1 MGLKTSI
8 DQEKL
13 IFAYALK
20 RPQYLLYMGGDFY
33 TNPEIQY
40 LANNAKLFFQEY
52 KESPSCEQMKSIIKG
67 DKKELSP
74 EIVDTIYDVEI
85 NAYEDEYL
93 KNITEKWIKFRAL
106 NHALFEGAT
115 IIKTTD
121 ITLDN
126 VDYIVSKVATLI
138 GDINL
143 ISFDRDLG
151 DDFFDPDAHKNIKS
165 EKVPSTWDYWNK
177 VSHGGLDRK
186 TLTCYIGGT
195 NVGKSIVLC
204 NDAANY
210 VRRGKNV
217 LFITCEMAKEKVT
230 RRISANLFDIKLEDY
245 DKLVEDPAKLKRK
258 LKKFANDSFNTN
270 FFEPGKLR
278 IKELPT
284 GQGTVLDVE
293 RYIKEIEETMK
304 YKVDV
309 VIIDYIN
316 IMCNY
321 RQPNSENTY
330 LKIKTLAED
339 LRGLA
344 VKYDVLMITASQI
357 GRGALDSSDINL
369 TDVSESMGLMHTVDN
384 GLGIIQ
390 TEEMRVGGGPDGNG
404 TPYYWMKILKI
415 REGEG
420 KDTKFRVDIYYDKMK
435 LIERTDC
442 IDTNNHLKDGKNSN
456 R

>member
-1 MGLKTSI
+1 MTDYIELNCDSIVEYLGNTVNKLHNQVNRKFIDVHSDYSEWEIETDQGWSDITSVGKTIEYEVWEIITESGKSLKCADNHIVFDDSFS
-8 DQEKL
+8 E
-13 IFAYALK
+13 IFVKDLNK
-20 RPQYLLYMGGDFY
+20 DSRPDKIWVKGNDGKPTLELVVSVKNLGYTEHMYDVQVADENHRYY
-33 TNPEIQY
+33 TNDI
-40 LANNAKLFFQEY
+40 
-52 KESPSCEQMKSIIKG
+52 
-67 DKKELSP
+67 LSH
-74 EIVDTIYDVEI
+74 
-85 NAYEDEYL
+85 N
-93 KNITEKWIKFRAL
+93 
-106 NHALFEGAT
+106 
-115 IIKTTD
+115 
-121 ITLDN
+121 
-126 VDYIVSKVATLI
+126 
-138 GDINL
+138 
-143 ISFDRDLG
+143 
-151 DDFFDPDAHKNIKS
+151 
-165 EKVPSTWDYWNK
+165 
-177 VSHGGLDRK
+177 
-186 TLTCYIGGT
+186 
-195 NVGKSIVLC
+195 SIVLC

-210 VRRGKNV
+210 VRQGKNV

-230 RRISANLFDIKLEDY
+230 RRISANLLDMTLEDY
-245 DKLVEDPAKLKRK
+245 DKLVEDPAKVKKKLNQFRK
-258 LKKFANDSFNTN
+258 NS

-293 RYIKEIEETMK
+293 RYIKEVEDSQK

-344 VKYDVLMITASQI
+344 VKYDLLMITASQI

-384 GLGIIQ
+384 AIGIIQ
-390 TEEMRVGGGPDGNG
+390 TEEMRIGELIAGVA

-420 KDTKFRVDIYYDKMK
+420 KGHKFRVDINYNKMK

-442 IDTNNHLKDGKNSN
+442 VDTNEHLG
-456 R
+456 

>member
-1 MGLKTSI
+1 MGMKTTI
-8 DQEKL
+8 DQEKI

-20 RPQYLLYMGGDFY
+20 KPQYLLDMGGDFFS
-33 TNPEIQY
+33 NPEIQY

-52 KESPSCEQMKSIIKG
+52 KESPSCEQMKAIIKG

-74 EIVDTIYDVEI
+74 EIVDTLYNVEI
-85 NAYEDEYL
+85 TAYDNEWL
-93 KNITEKWIKFRAL
+93 ANITENWIKFRAL
-106 NHALFEGAT
+106 NHNLFEAAALV
-115 IIKTTD
+115 KTSD

-126 VDYIVSKVATLI
+126 VADIVQRAAALV
-138 GDINL
+138 GDTNL

-151 DDFFDPDAHKNIKS
+151 DDFWDPDSHHNIKS
-165 EKVPSTWDYWNK
+165 DKIPSTWEYWNK

-195 NVGKSIVLC
+195 NVGKSIILC
-204 NDAANY
+204 NDAASY
-210 VRRGKNV
+210 VRQGKNV

-230 RRISANLFDIKLEDY
+230 RRISANMFDMTMEEY
-245 DKLVEDPAKLKRK
+245 DKLVENPANV
-258 LKKFANDSFNTN
+258 KKKIKQFRNSS

-293 RYIKEIEETMK
+293 RYIKEVEETQK

-330 LKIKTLAED
+330 LKIKSLAED

-344 VKYDVLMITASQI
+344 VKYDVRMITASQI
-357 GRGALDSSDINL
+357 GRAALDSSDINL

-384 GLGIIQ
+384 CIGIIQ
-390 TEEMRVGGGPDGNG
+390 TEEMRIGELIEGVA
-404 TPYYWMKILKI
+404 TPYYWFKILKI

-420 KDTKFRVDIYYDKMK
+420 KGHKFRVDINYGKMK
-435 LIERTDC
+435 LTERMDC
-442 IDTNNHLKDGKNSN
+442 IDTNEHLA
-456 R
+456 

>member
-1 MGLKTSI
+1 MGSLKTSI

-20 RPQYLLYMGGDFY
+20 RPMYLLHMGGDFY
-33 TNPEIQY
+33 NNPEIQY

-52 KESPSCEQMKSIIKG
+52 KEAPSCEQMKSIIKG

-74 EIVDTIYDVEI
+74 EIVDSIYDVEI
-85 NAYEDEYL
+85 NAFEDEYL
-93 KNITEKWIKFRAL
+93 QHITERWIKFRAF
-106 NHALFEGAT
+106 NHNLFEAVT
-115 IIKTTD
+115 MVKTSD

-126 VDYIVSKVATLI
+126 VDDIVTRAATLV
-138 GDINL
+138 GDTNL

-151 DDFFDPDAHKNIKS
+151 DDFWDPESHKNIK
-165 EKVPSTWDYWNK
+165 ENKIPSTWEYWNK
-177 VSHGGLDRK
+177 CSHGGLDHK

-210 VRRGKNV
+210 VRNGKNV
-217 LFITCEMAKEKVT
+217 LFISCEMAKEKVT
-230 RRISANLFDIKLEDY
+230 RRISANMFDMNLEDY
-245 DKLVEDPAKLKRK
+245 DTMVSDQAKVKRK
-258 LKKFANDSFNTN
+258 LTKFRKES

-293 RYIKEIEETMK
+293 RFIKEIQDTYK

-321 RQPNSENTY
+321 RLPNSENTY

-369 TDVSESMGLMHTVDN
+369 TDVSESMGLLHTCDN
-384 GLGIIQ
+384 VIGIIQ
-390 TEEMRVGGGPDGNG
+390 TEEMRIGEKIPDKQE
-404 TPYYWMKILKI
+404 TQPYYWFKILKI

-420 KDTKFRVDIYYDKMK
+420 KGHKFRVDIIYNKMK

-442 IDTNNHLKDGKNSN
+442 IDTNDHMAA
-456 R
+456 

>member
-1 MGLKTSI
+1 MGMKTTI
-8 DQEKL
+8 DQEKI

-20 RPQYLLYMGGDFY
+20 KPQYLLSMGGDFFS
-33 TNPEIQY
+33 NPEIQY
-40 LANNAKLFFQEY
+40 LANNAKLFFEEY
-52 KESPSCEQMKSIIKG
+52 KESPSCEQMKAIIKG

-74 EIVDTIYDVEI
+74 EIVDTLYNVEI
-85 NAYEDEYL
+85 AAYDSDWL
-93 KNITEKWIKFRAL
+93 GDITENWIKFRAL
-106 NHALFEGAT
+106 NHNLFEAAALV
-115 IIKTTD
+115 KTSD

-126 VDYIVSKVATLI
+126 V
-138 GDINL
+138 GDIVQKAASMVGDTNL

-151 DDFFDPDAHKNIKS
+151 DDFWDPDSHHNIKS
-165 EKVPSTWDYWNK
+165 DKVPSTWEYWNK

-204 NDAANY
+204 NDAASY
-210 VRRGKNV
+210 VRQGKNV

-230 RRISANLFDIKLEDY
+230 RRISANLFDMTLEDY
-245 DKLVEDPAKLKRK
+245 DKLVENPANV
-258 LKKFANDSFNTN
+258 KKKIKQFRNSS

-278 IKELPT
+278 VKELPT
-284 GQGTVLDVE
+284 GQGTVIDVE
-293 RYIKEIEETMK
+293 RYIKEVEETMK

-384 GLGIIQ
+384 GIGIIQ
-390 TEEMRVGGGPDGNG
+390 TEEMRIGELING
-404 TPYYWMKILKI
+404 VATPYYWMKILKI

-420 KDTKFRVDIYYDKMK
+420 KGHKFRVDINYGKMK

-442 IDTNNHLKDGKNSN
+442 IDTNEHLG
-456 R
+456 

>member
-20 RPQYLLYMGGDFY
+20 RPQYLTYMGGDFY
-33 TNPEIQY
+33 NNPEIQY
-40 LANNAKLFFQEY
+40 LANNAKLFFHEY
-52 KESPSCEQMKSIIKG
+52 KESPSSEQMKAIIKG

-74 EIVDTIYDVEI
+74 DIVDSIYDVEI
-85 NAYEDEYL
+85 NAYDDEFL
-93 KNITEKWIKFRAL
+93 KDTTEGWILFRAF
-106 NHALFEGAT
+106 NHNLFEAAT
-115 IIKTTD
+115 MVKTTD
-121 ITLDN
+121 ITLEN
-126 VDYIVSKVATLI
+126 VRDVVRRGAGIV
-138 GDINL
+138 GDTNL

-151 DDFFDPDAHKNIKS
+151 DDFWDPESHKNIKGN
-165 EKVPSTWDYWNK
+165 KIPYTWEYWNK
-177 VSHGGLDRK
+177 VSHGGLDHK

-204 NDAANY
+204 NDAANF
-210 VRRGKNV
+210 VRQGKNV

-230 RRISANLFDIKLEDY
+230 RRISANLFDMNLEDY
-245 DKLVEDPAKLKRK
+245 DVLVENPEKVKKKLNKFRK
-258 LKKFANDSFNTN
+258 DS

-284 GQGTVLDVE
+284 GQGTVIDVE
-293 RYIKEIEETMK
+293 KAIKEIQDTYK

-316 IMCNY
+316 IMSNY

-357 GRGALDSSDINL
+357 GRGALDSSDISL
-369 TDVSESMGLMHTVDN
+369 TDVSESMGLLHTVDN
-384 GLGIIQ
+384 CIGIIQ
-390 TEEMRVGGGPDGNG
+390 TEEMRIGELIEGVAV
-404 TPYYWMKILKI
+404 PYYWMKILKI

-420 KDTKFRVDIYYDKMK
+420 KGHKFRVDINYNKMK

-442 IDTNNHLKDGKNSN
+442 IITNDHLAA
-456 R
+456 

>member
-20 RPQYLLYMGGDFY
+20 RPQYLTSVGGDFF
-33 TNPEIQY
+33 TNPDIQY

-52 KESPSCEQMKSIIKG
+52 KESPSCEQMKSLIKG
-67 DKKELSP
+67 DKKELAP
-74 EIVDTIYDVEI
+74 EIVDSIYDVDI
-85 NAYEDEYL
+85 VAYDDEWL
-93 KNITEKWIKFRAL
+93 SRTTEGWIKFRAL
-106 NHALFEGAT
+106 NHNLFAAAT
-115 IIKTTD
+115 LVKTTD

-126 VDYIVSKVATLI
+126 VNEIVEKAAAMV
-138 GDINL
+138 GDTNL

-151 DDFFDPDAHKNIKS
+151 DDFFDIESHKNIK
-165 EKVPSTWDYWNK
+165 ENKVPSPWEYWNK
-177 VSHGGLDRK
+177 CSHGGLDHK

-210 VRRGKNV
+210 VRMGKNV

-230 RRISANLFDIKLEDY
+230 RRISANLFDMNLEDY
-245 DKLVEDPAKLKRK
+245 DKLVEDPQKVKKKLKQ
-258 LKKFANDSFNTN
+258 LANSNPFI
-270 FFEPGKLR
+270 ELGKLR

-284 GQGTVLDVE
+284 GQGTVFDVE
-293 RYIKEIEETMK
+293 RYIKEVQETYK

-339 LRGLA
+339 LRGIA
-344 VKYDVLMITASQI
+344 VKYDVLVVTASQI
-357 GRGALDSSDINL
+357 GRNALDSSDINL
-369 TDVSESMGLMHTVDN
+369 TDISESMGLNHTCDN
-384 GLGIIQ
+384 VIGIIQ
-390 TEEMRVGGGPDGNG
+390 TEEMRIGELING
-404 TPYYWMKILKI
+404 EAVPYYWMKVLKI

-420 KDTKFRVDIYYDKMK
+420 KGTKFRVDINYNKMK
-435 LIERTDC
+435 LTERTDM
-442 IDTNNHLKDGKNSN
+442 INTINHLE
-456 R
+456 

>member
-1 MGLKTSI
+1 MGMKTTI
-8 DQEKL
+8 DQEKI

-20 RPQYLLYMGGDFY
+20 KPQYLPDMGGDFFS
-33 TNPEIQY
+33 NPDIQY

-52 KESPSCEQMKSIIKG
+52 KESPSCEQMKAIIKG
-67 DKKELSP
+67 DKN
-74 EIVDTIYDVEI
+74 EISSETVDAIYNVEI
-85 NAYEDEYL
+85 TAYDNEWL
-93 KNITEKWIKFRAL
+93 ANITENWIKFRAL
-106 NHALFEGAT
+106 NHNLFEAAALV
-115 IIKTTD
+115 KTSD

-126 VDYIVSKVATLI
+126 VADIVQRAAALV
-138 GDINL
+138 GDTNL

-151 DDFFDPDAHKNIKS
+151 DDFWDPDRHHNIKS
-165 EKVPSTWDYWNK
+165 DKVPSTWEYWNK

-204 NDAANY
+204 NDAASY
-210 VRRGKNV
+210 VRQGKNV

-230 RRISANLFDIKLEDY
+230 RRISANMFDMTLEEY
-245 DKLVEDPAKLKRK
+245 DKMVENPANV
-258 LKKFANDSFNTN
+258 KKKIKQFRNSS

-278 IKELPT
+278 VKELPT

-293 RYIKEIEETMK
+293 RYIKEVEETQK

-384 GLGIIQ
+384 GIGIIQ
-390 TEEMRVGGGPDGNG
+390 TEEMRIGELIDGVA
-404 TPYYWMKILKI
+404 TPYYWFKILKI

-420 KDTKFRVDIYYDKMK
+420 KGHKFRVDINYGKMK

-442 IDTNNHLKDGKNSN
+442 IDTNEHLA
-456 R
+456 

>member
-1 MGLKTSI
+1 MTDYIDLNCDSIVEYLGNTVNKLHNQVNRKFIDIHSDYSEWEIETDQGWSDITSVGKTIEYEVWEIITESGKSLKCADNHIVFDDSFS
-8 DQEKL
+8 E
-13 IFAYALK
+13 IFVKDLNK
-20 RPQYLLYMGGDFY
+20 DSRPDKIWVKGNDGKPTLELVVSVKNLGYTEHMYDVQVADENHRYY
-33 TNPEIQY
+33 TNDI
-40 LANNAKLFFQEY
+40 
-52 KESPSCEQMKSIIKG
+52 
-67 DKKELSP
+67 LSH
-74 EIVDTIYDVEI
+74 
-85 NAYEDEYL
+85 N
-93 KNITEKWIKFRAL
+93 
-106 NHALFEGAT
+106 
-115 IIKTTD
+115 
-121 ITLDN
+121 
-126 VDYIVSKVATLI
+126 
-138 GDINL
+138 
-143 ISFDRDLG
+143 
-151 DDFFDPDAHKNIKS
+151 
-165 EKVPSTWDYWNK
+165 
-177 VSHGGLDRK
+177 
-186 TLTCYIGGT
+186 
-195 NVGKSIVLC
+195 SIVLC

-210 VRRGKNV
+210 VRQGKNV

-230 RRISANLFDIKLEDY
+230 RRISANLLDMTLEDY
-245 DKLVEDPAKLKRK
+245 DKLVEDPVKVKKKLNQFRK
-258 LKKFANDSFNTN
+258 NS

-293 RYIKEIEETMK
+293 RYIKEVEDSQK

-344 VKYDVLMITASQI
+344 VKYDLLMITASQI

-384 GLGIIQ
+384 AIGIIQ
-390 TEEMRVGGGPDGNG
+390 TEEMRIGELIAGVA

-420 KDTKFRVDIYYDKMK
+420 KGHKFRVDINYNKMK

-442 IDTNNHLKDGKNSN
+442 VDTNEHLG
-456 R
+456 

>member
-1 MGLKTSI
+1 MGLKTTI

-13 IFAYALK
+13 IFAHGLRK
-20 RPQYLLYMGGDFY
+20 PQYLMEMGGDFF
-33 TNPEIQY
+33 TNPELQY
-40 LANNAKLFFQEY
+40 LANNAKAFFKEY
-52 KESPSCEQMKSIIKG
+52 KETPSREQMKAIIKG
-67 DKKELSP
+67 DKKELPP
-74 EIVDTIYDVEI
+74 EIVDDLYDVEI
-85 NAYEDEYL
+85 NAYDSEWISD
-93 KNITEKWIKFRAL
+93 ITEAWIRFRAL
-106 NHALFEGAT
+106 NHNLFEAVT
-115 IIKTTD
+115 MFKTAD

-126 VDYIVSKVATLI
+126 VNDIVQKAATLV
-138 GDINL
+138 GDTNL

-151 DDFFDPDAHKNIKS
+151 DDFFDPESHKNIKAN
-165 EKVPSTWDYWNK
+165 KIPSTWEYWNK
-177 VSHGGLDRK
+177 CSNGGLDHK

-210 VRRGKNV
+210 VRQGKNV

-230 RRISANLFDIKLEDY
+230 RRISANLFDMNLEDY
-245 DKLVEDPAKLKRK
+245 DKLVEDPMKVKKKLKQFRD
-258 LKKFANDSFNTN
+258 NN
-270 FFEPGKLR
+270 FMHDPGNLR

-293 RYIKEIEETMK
+293 RYIKEVEENLH

-330 LKIKTLAED
+330 LKIKMLAED

-357 GRGALDSSDINL
+357 GRGALDGSDINI
-369 TDVSESMGLMHTVDN
+369 TDVSESMGLIHTCDN
-384 GLGIIQ
+384 VIGIIQ
-390 TEEMRVGGGPDGNG
+390 TEEMRIGEKIPDKQE
-404 TPYYWMKILKI
+404 TQPYYWFKILKI

-420 KDTKFRVDIYYDKMK
+420 KGHKFRIDIIYNKMK
-435 LIERTDC
+435 LIERMDC
-442 IDTNNHLKDGKNSN
+442 IDTNDHLAA
-456 R
+456 